1 MASSSARYQNTGPVD
16 CSTPVDASSL
26 SGKTAIVTGGSNG
39 IGATYTHALVNAGV
53 TVFIGDLDQNGADKL
68 SKQYPGQVYHLLFLV
83 DTNQAALFKS
93 AIAKSP
99 SGNID
104 IVVVNAGIS
113 GQDPVFLNPSAA
125 EGGEPEEPDLKI
137 LNVNLIGATYTVKL
151 ALHYFEA
158 QAARDPSSVTSLV
171 LQGSLAG
178 YVNQPGTPQYNAS
191 KYGLRGMLGSLRQTS
206 LIHGT
211 RVNYIAPWYIK
222 TDIISDAALERI
234 TSKGVLLAEIG
245 DAGEALLRIVS
256 NQSIHGR
263 AIAIVPRIWAP
274 RGHLDVNHDDYPEDD
289 FIHEWQHLVLKTSH
303 RLVGASLIP

>member
-39 IGATYTHALVNAGV
+39 IGATYTHVLVNAGKVHYSKCDV
-53 TVFIGDLDQNGADKL
+53 TKWAD
-68 SKQYPGQVYHLLFLV
+68 
-83 DTNQAALFKS
+83 QAALFKS
-93 AIAKSP
+93 ATAKSP

-113 GQDPVFLNPSAA
+113 GQDPVFLNPT

-222 TDIISDAALERI
+222 TDIINDAALERI
-234 TSKGVLLAEIG
+234 TSKGVVLAEIG